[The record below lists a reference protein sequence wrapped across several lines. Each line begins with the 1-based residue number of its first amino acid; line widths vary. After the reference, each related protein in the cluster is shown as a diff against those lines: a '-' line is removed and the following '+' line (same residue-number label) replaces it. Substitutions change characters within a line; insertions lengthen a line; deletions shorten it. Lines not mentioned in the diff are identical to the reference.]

1 MGPTPMTQCS
11 AAAFGTFLAGGGARR
26 MSVNVGGGQFS
37 TAFGGT
43 MVFGKLLQEEIVI

>member
-1 MGPTPMTQCS
+1 
-11 AAAFGTFLAGGGARR
+11 

-43 MVFGKLLQEEIVI
+43 MVFGKLLHREIVIGKILIEKLVQVKLVVTH